1 MKRTVNFHKQG
12 GNTNTGQVLGLVS
25 YWLRD
30 AANGS
35 YILSFEKC
43 KQQRSINQNQLMWL
57 WFSCIAEQWSE
68 AMGYTYTKDDVHDAY
83 CMLFLPVLTPK
94 GKIAG
99 RTRGLTTEQMTE
111 FLNRVQADAASEYG
125 IELPNPT
132 DEHFALWAEQ
142 YK

>member
-1 MKRTVNFHKQG
+1 MKRTVQFVKQPSR
-12 GNTNTGQVLGLVS
+12 TNTEQVVGLVR

-30 AANGS
+30 AANGF
-35 YILSFEKC
+35 YTLTFEKQ

-83 CMLFLPVLTPK
+83 CLLFLPVLTPK

-99 RTRGLTTEQMTE
+99 RTRGLTQEQMSE
-111 FLNRVQADAASEYG
+111 FLCKVQADAAQEYG
-125 IELPNPT
+125 IELPSPS
-132 DEHFALWAEQ
+132 DEHFNLWAEQ